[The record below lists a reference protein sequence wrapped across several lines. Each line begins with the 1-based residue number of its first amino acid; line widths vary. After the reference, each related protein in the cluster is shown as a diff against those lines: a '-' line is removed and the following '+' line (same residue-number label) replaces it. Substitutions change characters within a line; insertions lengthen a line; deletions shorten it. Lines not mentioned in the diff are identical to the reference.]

1 MTRLIDRRALLA
13 SLAAASLWP
22 RAAGAAISDERF
34 APLARGFNLP
44 DQAPLNPDKRPD
56 RATLKWLR
64 QRGMTHV
71 RLPVLGE
78 AVMAR
83 FSDHERIKGALDDF
97 DRVLDVLLDLDFAVS
112 ADMHPAAEFA
122 HLHRA
127 DPDAA
132 LAALSDGW
140 RALSERL
147 ARRPTGRVFAE
158 LLNEP
163 NTDDAIWREQA
174 ERLAA
179 TLRKAL
185 PTTTLI
191 VGPAPY
197 QRVEALA
204 AWRPF
209 DDANIVY
216 AFHYYDPMLFTHQGL
231 TWDPSSPLSRLSDV
245 PYPARRGD
253 PRLTRLI
260 EDLRRSGDGA
270 LADEFDQALAH
281 PWIKETIDQQFA
293 SLAAWGRAHRASI
306 ILNEFGVLR
315 FKAPRPAGL
324 EWLRDVRETAEANGF
339 GWAHWDYREGFGL
352 LDEAGRPDG
361 ALIDALLPP
370 QRHASTGGSE
380 H

>member
-78 AVMAR
+78 ALMAR
-83 FSDHERIKGALDDF
+83 FSDRERIKRA
-97 DRVLDVLLDLDFAVS
+97 LDVLIDLDFAVS

-179 TLRKAL
+179 TL
-185 PTTTLI
+185 
-191 VGPAPY
+191 
-197 QRVEALA
+197 
-204 AWRPF
+204 
-209 DDANIVY
+209 
-216 AFHYYDPMLFTHQGL
+216 
-231 TWDPSSPLSRLSDV
+231 
-245 PYPARRGD
+245 
-253 PRLTRLI
+253 
-260 EDLRRSGDGA
+260 
-270 LADEFDQALAH
+270 
-281 PWIKETIDQQFA
+281 
-293 SLAAWGRAHRASI
+293 
-306 ILNEFGVLR
+306 
-315 FKAPRPAGL
+315 
-324 EWLRDVRETAEANGF
+324 
-339 GWAHWDYREGFGL
+339 
-352 LDEAGRPDG
+352 
-361 ALIDALLPP
+361 
-370 QRHASTGGSE
+370 
-380 H
+380 